1 MERVVEASS
10 SGEQWNRG
18 HLCTGHGKE
27 EMNEDID
34 VLEYRFEDDG
44 SIPNNPTLPLLVY
57 PQALASSELDTSRCR
72 ELLSENGWG
81 GSWVDGVFPYHHY
94 HSTSHEVLCVVGG
107 SASIAFGGPR
117 GEIFEVS
124 AGDAVVI
131 PAGVGHCN
139 RGSDGEFSVI
149 GAYPRG
155 QENYDLRTGEEGERP
170 EVLKNISNA
179 TLPESDPLFGKEG
192 PLSRSWTG

>member
-1 MERVVEASS
+1 MTQARETEVR
-10 SGEQWNRG
+10 
-18 HLCTGHGKE
+18 
-27 EMNEDID
+27 
-34 VLEYRFEDDG
+34 EYRFEDDG

-57 PQALASSELDTSRCR
+57 PQALYGSDLDPSRCK

-81 GSWVDGVFPYHHY
+81 GAWVGGVFPYHHY
-94 HSTSHEVLCVVGG
+94 HSTSHEALCVVGG
-107 SASIAFGGPR
+107 SATIIFGGPQ
-117 GEIFEVS
+117 GETIEVS

-139 RGSDGEFSVI
+139 EGSDSGFSVI

-170 EVLKNISNA
+170 EVLENIRNA
-179 TLPESDPLFGKEG
+179 ALPQSDPLLGEEG
-192 PLSRSWTG
+192 PLLQRWTE